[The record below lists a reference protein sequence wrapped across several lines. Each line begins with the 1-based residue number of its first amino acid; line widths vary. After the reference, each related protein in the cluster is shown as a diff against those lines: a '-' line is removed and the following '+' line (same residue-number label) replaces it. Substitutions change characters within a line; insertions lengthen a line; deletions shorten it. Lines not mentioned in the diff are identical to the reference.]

1 MITVEAAQA
10 LCLGLVT
17 PTDALE
23 TVPLADSAGRVL
35 RAPVRAWRAQPPF
48 PSSAMDGYALAGGA
62 ANPGAQFE
70 VVGESAAGHGW
81 AGHLQPGQALRI
93 FTGAPVPEGAD
104 RVVIQ
109 EDTTRDANRITLATA
124 VAPGA
129 NIRPLGVDFAA
140 DFAIAAPRHLSP
152 ADLALLAAMNAPRLT
167 VARRP
172 RVALLATGDELVS
185 PGDTPGPDQIIA
197 SNTYALKAMVDQAGG
212 EGVILPI
219 APDREDDLREAMASL
234 AQADLAVTIG
244 GASVGDHDL
253 VGRVG
258 AQLGLERAFH
268 KIAMRPGKPLI
279 AGRFGAVPYL
289 GLPGNPV
296 SAIVTGHLFLV
307 PMVRRW
313 LGLEQV
319 LPRPVMATL
328 GSDTGPTGP
337 RTHYMRARL
346 DDGIVTPFADQDS
359 SLLSVLAAANAL
371 LVRPLGDGPRK
382 AGETVPVL
390 PL

>member
-1 MITVEAAQA
+1 MITVEAAQE
-10 LCLGLVT
+10 LCLSLVT
-17 PTDALE
+17 PTAALE
-23 TVPLADSAGRVL
+23 TVPLAQSAGRVL

-48 PSSAMDGYALAGGA
+48 PSSAMDGYALRQAVA
-62 ANPGAQFE
+62 RPGATFE

-81 AGHLQPGQALRI
+81 AGTLQPGQALRI
-93 FTGAPVPEGAD
+93 FTGAPVPAGAD
-104 RVVIQ
+104 CVVIQ
-109 EDTTRDANRITLATA
+109 EETSRDGPRLTLAATLS
-124 VAPGA
+124 PGT
-129 NIRPLGVDFAA
+129 NIRPEGVDFAA
-140 DFAIAAPRHLSP
+140 DFTLAAPRRLSP
-152 ADLALLAAMNAPRLT
+152 ADLALLAAMNAPEVS

-185 PGDTPGPDQIIA
+185 PGERPGPDQIIA
-197 SNTYALKAMVDQAGG
+197 SNTYALKAMVDAAGG

-219 APDREDDLREAMASL
+219 APDREEALRDAMAHL
-234 AQADLAVTIG
+234 AQADIAVTIG

-258 AQLGLERAFH
+258 LSLGLDRAFH

-296 SAIVTGHLFLV
+296 SAIVTGHLFLI
-307 PMVRRW
+307 PMVKRW
-313 LGLEQV
+313 LGLEAV
-319 LPRPVMATL
+319 LPHPVMASL
-328 GSDTGPTGP
+328 GADTGPTGP

-346 DDGIVTPFADQDS
+346 EGGAVTPFADQDS

-382 AGETVPVL
+382 AGELVPVL

>member
-1 MITVEAAQA
+1 MITVEAAQD

-17 PTDALE
+17 PTDSLE
-23 TVPLADSAGRVL
+23 TVPLTDSAGRVL

-48 PSSAMDGYALAGGA
+48 PSSAMDGYALGGGA
-62 ANPGAQFE
+62 AGPGAQFD

-81 AGHLQPGQALRI
+81 AGRLQPGQALRI

-104 RVVIQ
+104 RIVIQ
-109 EDTTRDANRITLATA
+109 EDTTRTAQRITLTAA

-140 DFAIAAPRHLSP
+140 DFALAAPRPLSP

-219 APDREDDLREAMASL
+219 APDREDDLRVAMASL

-258 AQLGLERAFH
+258 ASLGLDRAFH

-279 AGRFGAVPYL
+279 AGRFGTVPYL

-319 LPRPVMATL
+319 LPRPIRATL
-328 GSDTGPTGP
+328 GADTGPTGP

-390 PL
+390 LL